1 MSTTWCTE
9 RYSAPKSVEVFGR
22 DEHQLLPV
30 TRSVRASALKL
41 ALPVCRRA
49 RHTLNSLQDGSC
61 CQSRAPLVTALRG
74 RRILPPWES
83 ADEEGVCM
91 TAVSLVCRSH
101 VCSSSPRSRDL
112 RQPERFTPSKLQN
125 RHPFPPPLEL
135 ISVGLS
141 GKRLTPTNEPTWQP
155 DGRFRLPAGRC

>member
-9 RYSAPKSVEVFGR
+9 RYSAPNSVEVFGR

-41 ALPVCRRA
+41 ALPVCRLA
-49 RHTLNSLQDGSC
+49 PHTLNSLQDGSC
-61 CQSRAPLVTALRG
+61 WQSRAPLVTALRG
-74 RRILPPWES
+74 AFFHRGNLQIRRLFAWQWS
-83 ADEEGVCM
+83 RLFAAR
-91 TAVSLVCRSH
+91 TH

-112 RQPERFTPSKLQN
+112 RQPEWYTPSKLHN
-125 RHPFPPPLEL
+125 RYPPLEL

-155 DGRFRLPAGRC
+155 DGRFRFPAGRC